1 MKKHYLLIALA
12 VCTVSAQTWD
22 FKHLRRGKLWA
33 TMWNSGVVG
42 YPVDECT
49 LFGNYYDYPG
59 YTSVGDCADSF
70 ALCGHSGYAVHA
82 KKNDVARGYTY
93 YSRAYPS
100 ANYMTITSPSA
111 EIKNYGMLDQSID
124 AELIVT
130 GGHYIHWAGV
140 QLDMRHMQWSYP
152 DLDDF
157 IIHEY
162 HISNPDTATN
172 DLTDL
177 YFSPRHAIKIS
188 LKGEDI
194 GPGDNQDDKYGW
206 LEEEDAFYFYDE
218 RSFNW
223 ETEVPVTFNH
233 GPGPERGDFGDA
245 ADIMAGD
252 AATSELLSP
261 QYMSIIMLDAA
272 GGTVV
277 QNITDAAGQGSIGGI
292 GVPARD
298 ESMILN
304 WGDNSAGTWE
314 DQIIQILTF
323 DQQRD
328 SYDNLVASGGEAS
341 KYERSPEFF
350 ISSGPHTL
358 APGQSIKLVYAVVV
372 GTMDRAKVVEG
383 GVANIDLLH
392 TEGVAALRQN
402 IANAKALYA
411 AGYDWP
417 DPPPSVDDIA
427 LTPIGGGVEVSWPAV
442 DAGYRDPGTTADD
455 FAGYRVYTSNYF
467 SIGPWTLLKDIP
479 KADASVS
486 GGNVTYTHAD
496 MPLGVGAYY
505 YVTTYDTDGNESGE
519 TGANRFPVY
528 PLMAVNTNFPNDR
541 VHVVPNPF
549 RVKSGLVGSGEQLRM
564 DFINLPAQAHIRIY
578 TLAGDLV
585 KTIDHDDGSGSEAWG
600 SVQTL
605 DYQTNDWLLYIQP
618 GFYIYH
624 VESKLDGKEFIG
636 KFAIIK

>member
-1 MKKHYLLIALA
+1 MKKNNLIALKLILA
-12 VCTVSAQTWD
+12 ASILSAQTWD

-59 YTSVGDCADSF
+59 YTAVGDCADSF

-82 KKNDVARGYTY
+82 KLGGTAHGYTY

-100 ANYMTITSPSA
+100 ATYMTITSPSA

-130 GGHYIHWAGV
+130 GGHYIHWVGV
-140 QLDMRHMQWSYP
+140 QLDMRHLQWSYP

-162 HISNPDTATN
+162 HLSNPDNATET
-172 DLTDL
+172 LTDL
-177 YFSPRHAIKIS
+177 YFSPRHSIKIS
-188 LKGEDI
+188 LKGEDL
-194 GPGDNQDDKYGW
+194 GPGSDNDDKYGW
-206 LEEEDAFYFYDE
+206 LPEEDAFYFYDD
-218 RSFNW
+218 RSFDW
-223 ETEVPVTFNH
+223 ESEAEVSFNH
-233 GPGPERGDFGDA
+233 GPGPQRGDMGDA
-245 ADIMAGD
+245 ADIMTGD
-252 AATSELLSP
+252 APTSELLSP

-277 QNITDAAGQGSIGGI
+277 QNVTDAAGQNSLGGI
-292 GVPARD
+292 GCPPRD

-304 WGDNSAGTWE
+304 WGEDWE
-314 DQIIQILTF
+314 DQVLEVITF
-323 DQQRD
+323 DQERG
-328 SYDNLVASGGEAS
+328 SYDDLKAAGGEAS

-358 APGQSIKLVYAVVV
+358 APGESIKLVYAVVL
-372 GTMDRAKVVEG
+372 GSMDRAKVVEG
-383 GVANIDLLH
+383 GVANIDLLQ
-392 TEGVAALRQN
+392 TEGVASLRQN
-402 IANAKALYA
+402 IANARALYA

-417 DPPPSVDDIA
+417 DPPPSVDDIT
-427 LTPIGGGVEVSWPAV
+427 LTPVGGGVDITWPAV
-442 DAGYRDPGTTADD
+442 AASYRDPGTNADD

-467 SIGPWTLLKDIP
+467 VIGPWTLLKDIP

-486 GGNVTYTHAD
+486 GGNVTYNHGD
-496 MPLGVGAYY
+496 MPLGVGTYY

-528 PLMAVNTNFPNDR
+528 PLMAVNADFPNTR

-549 RVKSGLVGSGEQLRM
+549 RVKSGLVGSGEELRM
-564 DFINLPAQAHIRIY
+564 DFINLPAQGIIRIY

-585 KTIDHDDGSGSEAWG
+585 KTIEHDDGSGSEAWG

-605 DYQTNDWLLYIQP
+605 NYQTNDWLLYIQP

-624 VESKLDGKEFIG
+624 VESKVDGKEFVG